1 MISVLRLLSKM
12 LILVQVGQ
20 LIAYWAA
27 YGLLDKYDNDMVY
40 RVMFSLQGMAAVLMA
55 ALLLFMPES
64 PRFLL
69 AHSRPDEARRVLSA
83 LADIPENDPVVTEQM
98 EEILRAIELEST
110 SARNWSDLMKRG
122 KDAQGEK
129 RRMFTVSITK

>member
-1 MISVLRLLSKM
+1 
-12 LILVQVGQ
+12 
-20 LIAYWAA
+20 
-27 YGLLDKYDNDMVY
+27 
-40 RVMFSLQGMAAVLMA
+40 MAAVLMA
-55 ALLLFMPES
+55 ALLSFMPES

-98 EEILRAIELEST
+98 EEIVRAIELEST
-110 SARNWSDLMKRG
+110 SARNWSDLIKRG

-129 RRMFTVSITK
+129 RRMFTVSIIK